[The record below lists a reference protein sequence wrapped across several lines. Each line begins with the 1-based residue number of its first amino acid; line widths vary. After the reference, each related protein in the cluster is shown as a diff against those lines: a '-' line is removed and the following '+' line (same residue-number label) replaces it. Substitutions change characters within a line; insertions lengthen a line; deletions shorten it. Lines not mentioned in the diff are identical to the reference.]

1 MAVLASTVITVAKKY
16 DGYLE
21 KKTNAKLDD
30 LKANAGMNNYTRF
43 GRDYDKIMGTKL
55 NGQSWCAMYVSMVFV
70 EAYGL
75 AAAKKLLG
83 GNLFSYTPSGA
94 TQMGAKHRTP
104 KAGDVVFFYSSTMG
118 RISHVGLVIKVDST
132 RFYTIEGNTS
142 SDPGVV
148 RNGGSVNQKSYPIKY
163 ASAYFA
169 TPLYGS
175 VTAGT
180 DTKPAAS
187 AKPTTKSGKG
197 GNENPY
203 KAPDAKAILKTGSK
217 GESVKWLQYELNQ
230 WKSSLKVDGIYGA
243 STEAQVRKYQKAY
256 KLTADGDA
264 GPKTIAKL
272 KSDGL

>member
-1 MAVLASTVITVAKKY
+1 MAVLAITVITVAKKY

-21 KKTNAKLDD
+21 KKTNDKLDD
-30 LKANAGMNNYTRF
+30 FKANAGSDNYTRF

-55 NGQSWCAMYVSMVFV
+55 NGQSWCAMYLSMMFV
-70 EAYGL
+70 EAYGFK
-75 AAAKKLLG
+75 AAKKLLG

-94 TQMGAKHRTP
+94 AQMGAKHRTP
-104 KAGDVVFFYSSTMG
+104 KAGDVVFFYSAKMG
-118 RISHVGLVIKVDST
+118 RISHVGLVIKVDKT
-132 RFYTIEGNTS
+132 KFYTIEGNTS

-148 RNGGSVNQKSYPIKY
+148 RNGGSVNMKSYPINY
-163 ASAYFA
+163 ASARFA

-175 VTAGT
+175 VTMGK
-180 DTKPAAS
+180 DTKPVAA
-187 AKPTTKSGKG
+187 ATKTNKTGKG

-203 KAPDAKAILKTGSK
+203 KAPASTVVLKLGSK

-243 STEAQVRKYQKAY
+243 GTEEQVRKYQKAH
-256 KLTADGDA
+256 KLSQDGQA

-272 KSDGL
+272 RSDGF